1 MNDKKN
7 SKARHARHAAPTPHP
22 GSDAAQEDSSPASHA
37 AQEDSSPASHAA
49 PPKSAAPA
57 KTPPDAPAPGK
68 VAPGKPVPGQTAVM
82 PQPVRPVAPNA
93 KAKPGGQ
100 PGQPA
105 FAGGPMLPVDVSEAD
120 AKGGRKP
127 LKVLGIVLGVI
138 VALLAVVYLAGALV
152 FMDRFLPRT
161 TVGDLDVS
169 LKSSAEVQGMLADVI
184 DDYVLKVEGQG
195 FSLKLSA
202 AEAGMR
208 LDGRAATDAMHA
220 SANAWAWPLEI
231 LKAHDE
237 SDKLAATYNES
248 GLGDTVRAAVDE
260 FNKTATPPTDA
271 VIAYSEAKGAFIV
284 EPEAVGTA
292 LSYDA
297 VIKAVDDAVL
307 ALQPT
312 VKLGADVLQQP
323 KVLSSDPKLTAA
335 AEQANT
341 MIKADLVL
349 TMAGGTAGEV
359 NADLISQWVR
369 LGDDLSA
376 TLDEAAL
383 TAWVDELAAACNT
396 VGTQRTY
403 TRPDGKVVT
412 VAGGVYGWSVDRDA
426 LLNLVKESVA
436 AGTVQTAE
444 IPCTSVGTGYNGAGA
459 QDWGLRYCDI
469 DLAEQYARF
478 YDETGALIWESPIV
492 SGIPDG
498 VHDTSVGVYWLNQ
511 KASPSKLIGYENGKK
526 IYESDVQ
533 YWMPFV
539 GNVIGLHD
547 ADWQS
552 SFGGTRYRDGAG
564 SHGCVNLPPYKAAE
578 LYGII
583 QSGDVV
589 VSHW

>member
-7 SKARHARHAAPTPHP
+7 SKARHARHAAPTPQP
-22 GSDAAQEDSSPASHA
+22 GSDA

-68 VAPGKPVPGQTAVM
+68 VAPGKPAPGQTAVM

-120 AKGGRKP
+120 AKGRRKP

-260 FNKTATPPTDA
+260 FNKSATPPTDA

-444 IPCTSVGTGYNGAGA
+444 VPCTSVGTGYNGAGA

>member
-7 SKARHARHAAPTPHP
+7 SKARHARHAAPTPQP
-22 GSDAAQEDSSPASHA
+22 GSDA

-169 LKSSAEVQGMLADVI
+169 LKSSAEVQGLLADVI

-220 SANAWAWPLEI
+220 SANAWAWPIEI

-271 VIAYSEAKGAFIV
+271 VIAYSEAKGAFVV

-292 LSYDA
+292 LSYDT

-307 ALQPT
+307 ALQPA
-312 VKLGADVLQQP
+312 VKLGADALQQP

-426 LLNLVKESVA
+426 LLSLVKESVA

-444 IPCTSVGTGYNGAGA
+444 VPCTSVGTGYNGAGA

>member
-7 SKARHARHAAPTPHP
+7 SKARHARHAAPTPQP
-22 GSDAAQEDSSPASHA
+22 GSDA

-323 KVLSSDPKLTAA
+323 KVLSSDPRLTAA

-444 IPCTSVGTGYNGAGA
+444 VPCTSVGTGYNGAGA

>member
-7 SKARHARHAAPTPHP
+7 SKARHARHAAPTPQP
-22 GSDAAQEDSSPASHA
+22 GSDA

-323 KVLSSDPKLTAA
+323 KVLSSDQKLTAA

-444 IPCTSVGTGYNGAGA
+444 VPCTSVGTGYNGAGA

>member
-7 SKARHARHAAPTPHP
+7 SKARHARHAAPTPQP

-37 AQEDSSPASHAA
+37 A
-49 PPKSAAPA
+49 PPNSAAPA
-57 KTPPDAPAPGK
+57 KPPPDAPAPGK

-312 VKLGADVLQQP
+312 VKLGTDVLQQP

-444 IPCTSVGTGYNGAGA
+444 VPCTSVGTGYNGAGA

>member
-1 MNDKKN
+1 MNDNKN
-7 SKARHARHAAPTPHP
+7 SKARHARHAAPAPQP
-22 GSDAAQEDSSPASHA
+22 DGGDAQGGPMPAGQA
-37 AQEDSSPASHAA
+37 V
-49 PPKSAAPA
+49 PPKPETPGSAAPDKDPGKA
-57 KTPPDAPAPGK
+57 TSGAPAPGK
-68 VAPGKPVPGQTAVM
+68 PAPDQTAVM
-82 PQPVRPVAPNA
+82 PQPVRPVMPNA

-169 LKSSAEVQGMLADVI
+169 LKSSAEVQGLLADVI

-220 SANAWAWPLEI
+220 SANVWAWPIEI

-271 VIAYSEAKGAFIV
+271 VIAYSEAKGAFVV

-292 LSYDA
+292 LSYDT

-307 ALQPT
+307 ALQPA
-312 VKLGADVLQQP
+312 VKLGADALQQP

-349 TMAGGTAGEV
+349 TMAGDTAGEV

-444 IPCTSVGTGYNGAGA
+444 VPCTTVGTGYNGAGA

-478 YDETGALIWESPIV
+478 YDETGALVWESPIV
-492 SGIPDG
+492 SGTPNG
-498 VHDTSVGVYWLNQ
+498 SHDTPTGVYWLNQ
-511 KASPSKLIGYENGKK
+511 KASPSKLRGTNLDGSK
-526 IYESDVQ
+526 YESTVQ

-552 SFGGTRYRDGAG
+552 SFGGSRYRDGAG

-583 QSGDVV
+583 QAGDVV

>member
-7 SKARHARHAAPTPHP
+7 SKARHARHAAPTPQP
-22 GSDAAQEDSSPASHA
+22 GSDA

-68 VAPGKPVPGQTAVM
+68 VAPGKPAPGQTAVM

-100 PGQPA
+100 PGQLA

-444 IPCTSVGTGYNGAGA
+444 VPCTSVGTGYNGAGA

>member
-7 SKARHARHAAPTPHP
+7 SKARHARHAAPTPQP
-22 GSDAAQEDSSPASHA
+22 GSDA

-403 TRPDGKVVT
+403 TRPDGKMVT

-444 IPCTSVGTGYNGAGA
+444 VPCTSVGTGYNGAGA

>member
-7 SKARHARHAAPTPHP
+7 SKARHARHAAPTPQP
-22 GSDAAQEDSSPASHA
+22 GSDA

-82 PQPVRPVAPNA
+82 PQPVRSVAPNA

-444 IPCTSVGTGYNGAGA
+444 VPCTSVGTGYNGAGA

-511 KASPSKLIGYENGKK
+511 KASPSKLIGYETGKK

>member
-7 SKARHARHAAPTPHP
+7 SKARHARHAAPTPQP
-22 GSDAAQEDSSPASHA
+22 GSDA

-105 FAGGPMLPVDVSEAD
+105 FAGGPMLLVDVSEAD

-444 IPCTSVGTGYNGAGA
+444 VPCTSVGTGYNGAGA

>member
-1 MNDKKN
+1 MNDNKN
-7 SKARHARHAAPTPHP
+7 SKARHARHAAPPP
-22 GSDAAQEDSSPASHA
+22 QPDGGDVQGGPMPAGQA
-37 AQEDSSPASHAA
+37 V
-49 PPKSAAPA
+49 PPKPEATGSAAPDKDPGKA
-57 KTPPDAPAPGK
+57 TPGAPAPGK
-68 VAPGKPVPGQTAVM
+68 PAPDQTAVM
-82 PQPVRPVAPNA
+82 PQPVRPVMPNA

-120 AKGGRKP
+120 AKGGRKS
-127 LKVLGIVLGVI
+127 LKALGIVLGVI

-169 LKSSAEVQGMLADVI
+169 LKSSAEVQGLLADVI

-220 SANAWAWPLEI
+220 SANAWAWPIEI

-312 VKLGADVLQQP
+312 VKLGTDVLQQP

-444 IPCTSVGTGYNGAGA
+444 VPCTSVGTGYNGAGA

>member
-7 SKARHARHAAPTPHP
+7 SKARHARHAAPTPQP
-22 GSDAAQEDSSPASHA
+22 GSDA

-68 VAPGKPVPGQTAVM
+68 VAPGKPAPGQTAVM

-100 PGQPA
+100 PGQLA

-169 LKSSAEVQGMLADVI
+169 LKSSAEVQGLLADVI

-444 IPCTSVGTGYNGAGA
+444 VPCTSVGTGYNGAGA

>member
-7 SKARHARHAAPTPHP
+7 SKARHARHAAPTPQP
-22 GSDAAQEDSSPASHA
+22 GSDA

-49 PPKSAAPA
+49 PPKSAASA

-68 VAPGKPVPGQTAVM
+68 VAPGKPAPGQTAVM

-444 IPCTSVGTGYNGAGA
+444 VPCTSVGTGYNGAGA

>member
-7 SKARHARHAAPTPHP
+7 SKARHARHAAPTPQP
-22 GSDAAQEDSSPASHA
+22 GSDA

-161 TVGDLDVS
+161 SVGDLDVS

-444 IPCTSVGTGYNGAGA
+444 VPCTSVGTGYNGAGA

>member
-7 SKARHARHAAPTPHP
+7 SKARHARHAAPTPQP
-22 GSDAAQEDSSPASHA
+22 GSDA

-403 TRPDGKVVT
+403 TRPDGKMVT

-444 IPCTSVGTGYNGAGA
+444 VPCTSVGTGYNGAGA

-589 VSHW
+589 VSHG

>member
-7 SKARHARHAAPTPHP
+7 SKARHARHAAPTPQP
-22 GSDAAQEDSSPASHA
+22 GSDA

-248 GLGDTVRAAVDE
+248 GLGDTVRASVDE

-444 IPCTSVGTGYNGAGA
+444 VPCTSVGTGYNGAGA

>member
-7 SKARHARHAAPTPHP
+7 SKARHARHAAPTPQP
-22 GSDAAQEDSSPASHA
+22 GSDA

-312 VKLGADVLQQP
+312 VKLGTDVLQQP

-444 IPCTSVGTGYNGAGA
+444 VPCTSVGTGYNGAGA

>member
-7 SKARHARHAAPTPHP
+7 SKARHARHAAPTPQP
-22 GSDAAQEDSSPASHA
+22 GSDA

-292 LSYDA
+292 LSYDT

-444 IPCTSVGTGYNGAGA
+444 VPCTSVGTGYNGAGA

>member
-7 SKARHARHAAPTPHP
+7 SKARHARHAAPTPQP
-22 GSDAAQEDSSPASHA
+22 GSDA

-120 AKGGRKP
+120 AKGGHKP

-444 IPCTSVGTGYNGAGA
+444 VPCTSVGTGYNGAGA

>member
-1 MNDKKN
+1 
-7 SKARHARHAAPTPHP
+7 
-22 GSDAAQEDSSPASHA
+22 
-37 AQEDSSPASHAA
+37 
-49 PPKSAAPA
+49 
-57 KTPPDAPAPGK
+57 
-68 VAPGKPVPGQTAVM
+68 
-82 PQPVRPVAPNA
+82 
-93 KAKPGGQ
+93 
-100 PGQPA
+100 
-105 FAGGPMLPVDVSEAD
+105 
-120 AKGGRKP
+120 
-127 LKVLGIVLGVI
+127 
-138 VALLAVVYLAGALV
+138 
-152 FMDRFLPRT
+152 
-161 TVGDLDVS
+161 
-169 LKSSAEVQGMLADVI
+169 
-184 DDYVLKVEGQG
+184 
-195 FSLKLSA
+195 
-202 AEAGMR
+202 MR

-383 TAWVDELAAACNT
+383 TAWVDELAPATRWARSAPTRVPTARWSRWRAAST
-396 VGTQRTY
+396 
-403 TRPDGKVVT
+403 
-412 VAGGVYGWSVDRDA
+412 
-426 LLNLVKESVA
+426 
-436 AGTVQTAE
+436 
-444 IPCTSVGTGYNGAGA
+444 AGA
-459 QDWGLRYCDI
+459 ST
-469 DLAEQYARF
+469 A
-478 YDETGALIWESPIV
+478 
-492 SGIPDG
+492 
-498 VHDTSVGVYWLNQ
+498 
-511 KASPSKLIGYENGKK
+511 
-526 IYESDVQ
+526 
-533 YWMPFV
+533 
-539 GNVIGLHD
+539 
-547 ADWQS
+547 
-552 SFGGTRYRDGAG
+552 TRC
-564 SHGCVNLPPYKAAE
+564 ST
-578 LYGII
+578 
-583 QSGDVV
+583 
-589 VSHW
+589 W

>member
-7 SKARHARHAAPTPHP
+7 SKARHARHAAPTPQP
-22 GSDAAQEDSSPASHA
+22 GSDA

-120 AKGGRKP
+120 ARGGRKP

>member
-7 SKARHARHAAPTPHP
+7 SKARHARHAAPTPQP
-22 GSDAAQEDSSPASHA
+22 GSDA

-271 VIAYSEAKGAFIV
+271 VIAYSEAKGAFVV

-292 LSYDA
+292 LSYDT

-444 IPCTSVGTGYNGAGA
+444 VPCTSVGTGYNGAGA

>member
-7 SKARHARHAAPTPHP
+7 SKARHARHAAPTPQP
-22 GSDAAQEDSSPASHA
+22 GSDA

>member
-7 SKARHARHAAPTPHP
+7 SKARHARHAAPTPQP
-22 GSDAAQEDSSPASHA
+22 GSDA

-260 FNKTATPPTDA
+260 FNKPATPPTDA

-436 AGTVQTAE
+436 AGTVPTAE

>member
-7 SKARHARHAAPTPHP
+7 SKARHARHAAPTPQP
-22 GSDAAQEDSSPASHA
+22 GSDA

-68 VAPGKPVPGQTAVM
+68 VAPGKPAPGQTVVM

-444 IPCTSVGTGYNGAGA
+444 VPCTSVGTGYNGAGA

>member
-7 SKARHARHAAPTPHP
+7 SKARHARHAAPTPQP
-22 GSDAAQEDSSPASHA
+22 GSDA

-359 NADLISQWVR
+359 NADLISQWMR

-444 IPCTSVGTGYNGAGA
+444 VPCTSVGTGYNGAGA

>member
-7 SKARHARHAAPTPHP
+7 SKARHARHAAPTPQP
-22 GSDAAQEDSSPASHA
+22 GSDA

-444 IPCTSVGTGYNGAGA
+444 VPCTSVGTGYNGAGA

-583 QSGDVV
+583 QAGDVV

>member
-7 SKARHARHAAPTPHP
+7 SKARHARHAAPTPQP
-22 GSDAAQEDSSPASHA
+22 GSDA

-57 KTPPDAPAPGK
+57 KTAPDAPAPGK

-93 KAKPGGQ
+93 KARPGGQ

-349 TMAGGTAGEV
+349 TMADGTAGEV

-444 IPCTSVGTGYNGAGA
+444 VPCTSVGTGYNGAGA

>member
-7 SKARHARHAAPTPHP
+7 SKARHARHAAPTPQP
-22 GSDAAQEDSSPASHA
+22 GSDA

-120 AKGGRKP
+120 AKGRRKP

>member
-1 MNDKKN
+1 
-7 SKARHARHAAPTPHP
+7 
-22 GSDAAQEDSSPASHA
+22 
-37 AQEDSSPASHAA
+37 
-49 PPKSAAPA
+49 
-57 KTPPDAPAPGK
+57 
-68 VAPGKPVPGQTAVM
+68 
-82 PQPVRPVAPNA
+82 
-93 KAKPGGQ
+93 
-100 PGQPA
+100 
-105 FAGGPMLPVDVSEAD
+105 
-120 AKGGRKP
+120 
-127 LKVLGIVLGVI
+127 
-138 VALLAVVYLAGALV
+138 
-152 FMDRFLPRT
+152 
-161 TVGDLDVS
+161 
-169 LKSSAEVQGMLADVI
+169 MLADVI

-403 TRPDGKVVT
+403 TRSDGKVVT
-412 VAGGVYGWSVDRDA
+412 VAGGTYGWEVDKDA
-426 LLNLVKESVA
+426 LLALVKDGVA
-436 AGTVQTAE
+436 NGAANTVD
-444 IPCTSVGTGYNGAGA
+444 IPCTQTGDAYNGAGSR
-459 QDWGLRYCDI
+459 DWGARYMDV
-469 DLAEQYARF
+469 DLSEQHARL
-478 YDETGALIWESPIV
+478 YDASGAVIWESDIIT
-492 SGIPDG
+492 GKPDG
-498 VHDTSVGVYWLNQ
+498 EHDTPTGVYMVNAKQ
-511 KASPSKLIGYENGKK
+511 SPSKLIGYNGNEK
-526 IYESDVQ
+526 IYETEVQ

-539 GNVIGLHD
+539 GNYIGFHD
-547 ADWQS
+547 ADWQPA
-552 SFGGTRYRDGAG
+552 FGGTLYADGVG
-564 SHGCVNLPPYKAAE
+564 SHGCVNLPPSKAAE
-578 LYGII
+578 LYGMLS
-583 QSGDVV
+583 SGDTV

>member
-7 SKARHARHAAPTPHP
+7 SKARHARHAAPTPQP
-22 GSDAAQEDSSPASHA
+22 GSDA

-335 AEQANT
+335 AEQVNT

>member
-7 SKARHARHAAPTPHP
+7 SKARHARHAAPTPQP
-22 GSDAAQEDSSPASHA
+22 GSDA

-105 FAGGPMLPVDVSEAD
+105 FAGGPMLPVDVSVAD
-120 AKGGRKP
+120 ATGGRKP

-444 IPCTSVGTGYNGAGA
+444 VPCTSVGTGYNGAGA

>member
-7 SKARHARHAAPTPHP
+7 SKARHARHAAPTPQP
-22 GSDAAQEDSSPASHA
+22 GSDA

-68 VAPGKPVPGQTAVM
+68 VAPGKPAPGQTAVM

-312 VKLGADVLQQP
+312 VKLGTDVLQQP

-444 IPCTSVGTGYNGAGA
+444 VPCTSVGTGYNGAGA

>member
-7 SKARHARHAAPTPHP
+7 SKARHARHAAPTPQP
-22 GSDAAQEDSSPASHA
+22 GSDA

-284 EPEAVGTA
+284 DPEAVGTA

>member
-1 MNDKKN
+1 MNDNKN
-7 SKARHARHAAPTPHP
+7 SKARHARHAAPAPQP
-22 GSDAAQEDSSPASHA
+22 DGGDVQGGPMPAGQA
-37 AQEDSSPASHAA
+37 V
-49 PPKSAAPA
+49 PPKPEATGSAAPDKDPGKA
-57 KTPPDAPAPGK
+57 TPGAPAPGK
-68 VAPGKPVPGQTAVM
+68 PAPDQTAVM
-82 PQPVRPVAPNA
+82 PQPVRPVMPNA

-120 AKGGRKP
+120 AKGGRKS
-127 LKVLGIVLGVI
+127 LKALGIVLGVI

-169 LKSSAEVQGMLADVI
+169 LKSSAEVQGLLADVI

-220 SANAWAWPLEI
+220 SANAWAWPIEI

-271 VIAYSEAKGAFIV
+271 VIAYSEAKGAFVV

-292 LSYDA
+292 LSYDT

-307 ALQPT
+307 ALQPA
-312 VKLGADVLQQP
+312 VKLGANALQQP

-349 TMAGGTAGEV
+349 TMAGDTAGEV

-412 VAGGVYGWSVDRDA
+412 VAGGVYGWSVDHDA
-426 LLNLVKESVA
+426 LLSLVKESVA

-444 IPCTSVGTGYNGAGA
+444 VPCTTVGTGYNGAGA

-478 YDETGALIWESPIV
+478 YDETGALVWESPIV
-492 SGIPDG
+492 SGTPNG
-498 VHDTSVGVYWLNQ
+498 SHDTPTGVYWLNQ
-511 KASPSKLIGYENGKK
+511 KASPSKLKGTNLDGSK
-526 IYESDVQ
+526 YESTVQ

-552 SFGGTRYRDGAG
+552 SFGGSRYRDGAG

-583 QSGDVV
+583 QAGDVV